1 MKAQLV
7 DAIRMLER
15 AGIIDHNGHC
25 SARRDAG
32 AFYINSG
39 ASVRGALDVGD
50 IVTVHAT
57 DPASAIDIRHFCNIT
72 ENPLIDSSIDGDV
85 YTYVIRKDA
94 P

>member
-1 MKAQLV
+1 MDRVLDVKGLRCPMPV
-7 DAIRMLER
+7 LKTGLAIKEM
-15 AGIIDHNGHC
+15 
-25 SARRDAG
+25 
-32 AFYINSG
+32 
-39 ASVRGALDVGD
+39 DVGD

-72 ENPLIDSSIDGDV
+72 ENPLIDSSVDGDV

>member
-1 MKAQLV
+1 MGISEFSPDRREPGIDDMDRVLDVKGLRCPMPV
-7 DAIRMLER
+7 LKTGLAIKEM
-15 AGIIDHNGHC
+15 
-25 SARRDAG
+25 
-32 AFYINSG
+32 
-39 ASVRGALDVGD
+39 DVGD

>member
-1 MKAQLV
+1 MDRV
-7 DAIRMLER
+7 
-15 AGIIDHNGHC
+15 
-25 SARRDAG
+25 
-32 AFYINSG
+32 
-39 ASVRGALDVGD
+39 LDVKGLRCPMPVLKTGLAIKEMD
-50 IVTVHAT
+50 VGNIVTVHAT

>member
-1 MKAQLV
+1 MGISEFSPDRREPGIDDMDRVLDVKGLRCPMPV
-7 DAIRMLER
+7 LKTGLAIKEM
-15 AGIIDHNGHC
+15 
-25 SARRDAG
+25 
-32 AFYINSG
+32 
-39 ASVRGALDVGD
+39 DVGD

-72 ENPLIDSSIDGDV
+72 ENPLIDSSVDGDV

>member
-1 MKAQLV
+1 MDRVLDVKGLRCPMPV
-7 DAIRMLER
+7 LKTGLAIKEM
-15 AGIIDHNGHC
+15 
-25 SARRDAG
+25 
-32 AFYINSG
+32 
-39 ASVRGALDVGD
+39 DVGD